1 MADTYLNFAALAEH
15 ELAGID
21 YRVLMRRARL
31 VFAIVAPHGG
41 GIEPGTSEVADAIA
55 RTRHSYY
62 AFEGL
67 KGSGNSVLHI
77 TSTRFDEPAGRALVK
92 LCRTVVT
99 LHGEH
104 GDDGGDRVYLG
115 GRDLAL
121 RSAIGDA
128 LDGRGF
134 DVGVH
139 SDPALQGRDVRNIC
153 NRGLSKAGVQ
163 LELTR
168 SVRRSMFA
176 SLSPAGRKQPTARFH
191 AFVQGVRTALLA
203 AEP

>member
-1 MADTYLNFAALAEH
+1 MADTYPDFATLAEH

-21 YRVLMRRARL
+21 YKVLMRRARL

-41 GIEPGTSEVADAIA
+41 GIEPGTSEIADAIA

-62 AFEGL
+62 AFDGL
-67 KGSGNSVLHI
+67 KRSGNTVLHI
-77 TSTRFDEPAGRALVK
+77 TSTRFDEPAARALVK

-104 GDDGGDRVYLG
+104 GDDGGERVYLG

-128 LDGRGF
+128 LAGRGF

-139 SDPALQGRDVRNIC
+139 ADPALQGRHVRNIC
-153 NRGLSKAGVQ
+153 NRGVSKAGVQ

-176 SLSPAGRKQPTARFH
+176 SLSPSGRKQPTARFH

-203 AEP
+203 AEA